1 MATLRLHVLVIPV
14 LVLAA
19 LQVSGCAPKPIPP
32 AAPGGTY
39 LSNSAGASFD
49 QSVNIEG
56 KEGEYIAGFSLSGL
70 DRPAFIADTLY
81 VAAGNRGIVV
91 SKNNGQ
97 TWQVIGTPLANTADV
112 VLLKDNTLVIAGT
125 DADGQGFILRSLD
138 AGKSWQS
145 VLTIPLPKQDSGYNL
160 FGSDRTASVVLSLAT
175 DPFDQ
180 NRLYAGSNLGTVF
193 LGEQSAKVWRTI
205 QTLKPGQFEFA
216 QTPESFGI
224 RKIIP
229 SPHSAGEF
237 LVITSDQHL
246 LRVKNNIQDKIAV
259 PTVVGEPET
268 FGAGSARSVYDAAY
282 IPGFPQAL
290 LVGVQ
295 NGAVA
300 TRDSGKTWVDLNIPV
315 DRAQKFSTIQVAVSP
330 TNTNRLLI
338 AINSVIYRSEDG
350 GVSWNTHALGLPDF
364 NITQLS
370 IDPLNAS
377 HVLLITNPASS

>member
-1 MATLRLHVLVIPV
+1 MSQRLHILVIPV
-14 LVLAA
+14 LVVVA
-19 LQVSGCAPKPIPP
+19 LQAGGCSPKRIPP

-39 LSNSAGASFD
+39 LSNSAGASFE
-49 QSVNIEG
+49 QSVNIAG
-56 KEGEYIAGFSLSGL
+56 QEGEYIAGFSLSGL
-70 DRPAFIADTLY
+70 DRPTFIAETLY

-91 SKNNGQ
+91 SKDNGQ
-97 TWQVIGTPLANTADV
+97 SWTIVGTPLTNTADV

-125 DADGQGFILRSLD
+125 DAQGQGFILRSLD

-145 VLTIPLPKQDSGYNL
+145 VLTIPLPKPSSSFNL
-160 FGSDRTASVVLSLAT
+160 FGGDKTASVVLSLAT
-175 DPFDQ
+175 DPFNQ
-180 NRLYAGSNLGTVF
+180 NRLYAGSNLGTIF
-193 LGEQSAKVWRTI
+193 IGEQSAKVWRTI
-205 QTLKPGQFEFA
+205 QTLKPGQFEFT

-229 SPHSAGEF
+229 SPHTAGEF
-237 LVITSDQHL
+237 LVITNDQRL
-246 LRVKNNIQDKIAV
+246 LRAKNTVQETISV
-259 PTVVGEPET
+259 PVIVGQPANLNT
-268 FGAGSARSVYDAAY
+268 GNSRPVFDVTY

-290 LVGVQ
+290 LVGVE
-295 NGAVA
+295 NGVVA
-300 TRDSGKTWVDLNIPV
+300 TRDGGKSWVDLNIPV

-377 HVLLITNPASS
+377 HVLLVTNPANS